1 MRLLHL
7 AIALATLSCGP
18 DFDRSISLIPA
29 NAILAVRAEP
39 PESTPGETVAYTA
52 LAASGG
58 GADTNAQIVWS
69 FCTTVPASTEDSP
82 VSTSCVAGETDGIA
96 VGTSVALQTPSDG
109 CRRFGPLGMPAQAG
123 QAPSRPTPPDVT
135 GGFYQP
141 IRLGWDASV
150 SIVRERL
157 TCDPTG
163 ISLDLA
169 QAYRAVRKPNS
180 NPRLLPLVATVA
192 GQPADLGALPPLAV
206 VDFIASW
213 PPDSVE
219 EYFTVDPERAALDSH
234 FENLWVAW
242 FTTSGS
248 LASDIS
254 QAAPSESTASN
265 HFHAP
270 AGAGTFYL
278 WTVLH
283 DDRGGTDFAETEI
296 AVR

>member
-18 DFDRSISLIPA
+18 DFDRSISSIPA
-29 NAILAVRAEP
+29 DTILAVRAEP
-39 PESTPGETVAYTA
+39 PESMPGASVAYTA
-52 LAASGG
+52 LAATGG
-58 GADTNAQIVWS
+58 GADASAEIVWS
-69 FCTTVPASTEDSP
+69 FCTTAPAPAEDSP
-82 VSTSCVAGETDGIA
+82 VSVSCVVGEADGAA
-96 VGTSVALQTPSDG
+96 VGTSVTLQTPNDA
-109 CRRFGPLGMPAQAG
+109 CRRFGPLGMPAQTG
-123 QAPSRPTPPDVT
+123 TVPSRPTPPDAT

-141 IRLGWDASV
+141 IRLGSDASV

-180 NPRLLPLVATVA
+180 NPWLLPLVATVA
-192 GQPADLGALPPLAV
+192 GQPADLGALPPLAI
-206 VDFIASW
+206 VDLVATW
-213 PPDSVE
+213 PADSAE
-219 EYFTVDPERAALDSH
+219 EYVTVDPERAVLDSH
-234 FENLWVAW
+234 IEKLWVAW
-242 FTTSGS
+242 FATSGS
-248 LASDIS
+248 LDSDIS
-254 QAAPSESTASN
+254 QAAPSESTVSN

-278 WTVLH
+278 WTILH
-283 DDRGGTDFAETEI
+283 DDRGGTDFAQTEI